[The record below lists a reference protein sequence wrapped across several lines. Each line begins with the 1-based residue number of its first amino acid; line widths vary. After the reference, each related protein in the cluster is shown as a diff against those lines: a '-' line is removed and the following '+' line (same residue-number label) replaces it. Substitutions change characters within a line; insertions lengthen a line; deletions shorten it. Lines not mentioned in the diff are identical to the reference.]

1 MDKFI
6 IFNKEEFMYALCI
19 NKVVEQIYIDK
30 FITIGYLDT
39 FEIKQENNIY
49 CLLHNKY
56 KKEDTEILLEEENIL
71 IIIDYFKSIINNYI
85 NEMNNTLNILD

>member
-39 FEIKQENNIY
+39 FEIKKENNIY